1 MIKSASIALIAQ
13 FLFIQSVAAA
23 DIMEVTTYHNDE
35 CKAQSGQMWLAL
47 FSTKNG
53 QYELKNTRVK
63 LTMVNDAINDEAPNL
78 KTGKQITIPEK
89 QEPLALL
96 RGISGLTERKVVTCS
111 TNKKEHMDI
120 NQKITLKLAK
130 QQATLSTTG
139 GFSKEEKECR
149 TNYKIILE
157 SGGIKQTLVHH
168 NQISSDTAPSL
179 LWAGDLDGDGK
190 IDLIM
195 DTTDHYNV
203 RDLTLFLS
211 GKAKPG
217 ALVEKVAHHISTGC

>member
-1 MIKSASIALIAQ
+1 MFKPASIAILAQ
-13 FLFIQSVAAA
+13 LVFIQSVAAA

-35 CKAQSGQMWLAL
+35 CKAQSGQTWMAL
-47 FSTKNG
+47 FPTKDGQFELKSTK
-53 QYELKNTRVK
+53 VK
-63 LTMVNDAINDEAPNL
+63 LTMVNDAINDEAPDK

-89 QEPLALL
+89 QEPLVLL
-96 RGISGLTERKVVTCS
+96 HGIPGLSARKVVTCS
-111 TNKKEHMDI
+111 TNKKEHLDI
-120 NQKITLKLAK
+120 NQKLSLKLGK
-130 QQATLSTTG
+130 HQLTLSTTG
-139 GFSKEEKECR
+139 GLSKEEKELR

-157 SGGIKQTLVHH
+157 SGGVKQTIVHH

-211 GKAKPG
+211 GTAKPG
-217 ALVEKVAHHISTGC
+217 ALVQKVAHHISTGC

>member
-1 MIKSASIALIAQ
+1 MFKPSTIALFAQ
-13 FLFIQSVAAA
+13 MIFVQSVAAA

-35 CKAQSGQMWLAL
+35 CKAQSGQSWLAL
-47 FSTKNG
+47 FPTRDG
-53 QYELKNTRVK
+53 GFELKSTRVK
-63 LTMVNDAINDEAPNL
+63 LTMVNDAIIDEAPDK

-89 QEPLALL
+89 QDPLVLL
-96 RGISGLTERKVVTCS
+96 HGIPSLSARKVATCS
-111 TNKKEHMDI
+111 TNKKEHIDI
-120 NQKITLKLAK
+120 NQKIHLKLGK
-130 QQATLSTTG
+130 QQVTLSTTG
-139 GFSKEEKECR
+139 GLSKEEKEFR

-157 SGGIKQTLVHH
+157 SGGIKQTIVHH
-168 NQISSDTAPSL
+168 KQISSDSAPSL

-195 DTTDHYNV
+195 DATDHYNV

-217 ALVEKVAHHISTGC
+217 AIVEKVANHISTGC